1 MTLLGLIV
9 LLVVGAICGALA
21 EWIVGYGGG
30 GFFLSAGLG
39 IVGAFIGSWLA
50 RVLHLPEI
58 FVVRVDG
65 FALPIVWSIVGAA
78 LLLAIIG
85 LFRGRRRPWMRDS
98 LV

>member
-21 EWIVGYGGG
+21 QWIVGYGGG
-30 GFFLSAGLG
+30 GFLVSAGLG

-50 RVLHLPEI
+50 RALHLPEI
-58 FVVRVDG
+58 FVLRVEG
-65 FALPIVWSIVGAA
+65 VALPIVWSIVGAV
-78 LLLAIIG
+78 LLLAVVG
-85 LFRGRRRPWMRDS
+85 LVRGRHRPWMRDS